1 MFLFGG
7 RKYKITENITK
18 RNISD
23 SFNQPIRTFTS
34 CLRYS
39 FSPPLRQ
46 KFCSFNRMLCHTGRK
61 LGGYFLRG
69 EWSSVLELLYI
80 RAEGN
85 LKDQS
90 LLLLVRNRETWYLFV
105 FSTIILMPY
114 NTCEGLKYSDMDPWS
129 LSKSVA
135 KLWSYAK
142 NFHRQGNGYTC
153 LNANLQCDWKN

>member
-1 MFLFGG
+1 MNSSQENCLLLSLCPDFR
-7 RKYKITENITK
+7 RKSSKLLETRNNSCFCFYLGEENTKLQKTLKTK

-39 FSPPLRQ
+39 FSPLLRW

-80 RAEGN
+80 RTESN
-85 LKDQS
+85 LKAQS
-90 LLLLVRNRETWYLFV
+90 LLLLVRNRETLYLFV

-114 NTCEGLKYSDMDPWS
+114 NTS
-129 LSKSVA
+129 
-135 KLWSYAK
+135 
-142 NFHRQGNGYTC
+142 NTQT
-153 LNANLQCDWKN
+153 